1 MKEIQ
6 CTKPFRKFYD
16 LFYNGYDLDY
26 CKQRGLF
33 YIVDKLGNVRYITK
47 TFVDYAQEVITTDFT
62 LILNS
67 GVIVQSQDKE
77 LEQFLVD
84 YISTIEFQNLL
95 DKYIMQGLVLG
106 DTLIRFS
113 VDNDGKPR
121 LSVPN
126 LNETRISY
134 FKEGFDVVGW
144 AIEYQTIIDED
155 YVNVRE
161 EYFKNG
167 VNYYVNG
174 ELIST
179 VPYDED
185 EAFWLIH
192 VINKPSLYWDV
203 WGSTDLENIYEAID
217 EINSTFARMGAIE
230 DIYAKPKIIA
240 SGMRDFN
247 VMKESDNVWLIN
259 DNAEIQI
266 LEYKG
271 SILPSMLDKIKFLE
285 EYLKSMMP
293 ELLLANLRELTGYAL
308 KLKLVKL
315 IMKINTYRRN
325 YFGGLKHALKLVAK
339 HSGFENPEFDFV
351 LSDVIPNDEF
361 QDVNRY
367 AQLMSMGIVSRKTV
381 SDRLGFN
388 YDYEQQVIQ
397 QERNNDAN
405 YMSGLI
411 DAKLKRLDR
420 RGAGGQTKEKKIE

>member
-1 MKEIQ
+1 MKEIT
-6 CTKPFRKFYD
+6 CNKPFKRFYD

-33 YIVDKLGNVRYITK
+33 YITDKLGNVKYITK
-47 TFVDYAQEVITTDFT
+47 TFVDYAHEIISTDFT

-67 GVIVQSQDKE
+67 NVKVQSKDAD
-77 LEQFLVD
+77 LEEFLNNYV
-84 YISTIEFQNLL
+84 STIDFQNFLN
-95 DKYIMQGLVLG
+95 KYIMQGLVLG
-106 DTLIRFS
+106 DTLIRFDI
-113 VDNDGKPR
+113 DNDGKP
-121 LSVPN
+121 LLTVPN
-126 LNETRISY
+126 LTETRLSY
-134 FKEGFDVVGW
+134 FKEGLKIVGW
-144 AIEYQTIIDED
+144 AIEYPTIIDD
-155 YVNVRE
+155 QYVNVRE
-161 EYFKNG
+161 EYFENG
-167 VNYYVNG
+167 VNYYLNGDLVN
-174 ELIST
+174 T
-179 VPYDED
+179 VPYDKN

-192 VINKPSLYWDV
+192 VINQPSLFWDV

-217 EINSTFARMGAIE
+217 EINSTFARMAAIE

-285 EYLKSMMP
+285 DYLKSMMP

-325 YFGGLKHALKLVAK
+325 YFGGLKKALTLVAK
-339 HSGFENPEFDFV
+339 HSGFKEPVFEFV
-351 LSDVIPNDEF
+351 LNDVIPNDEF

-367 AQLMSMGIVSRKTV
+367 AQLISMGIVSKKTV
-381 SDRLGFN
+381 TDKLGFN
-388 YDYEQQVIQ
+388 YEVEQQNISK
-397 QERNNDAN
+397 ERSNDSR
-405 YMSGLI
+405 YVSELVET
-411 DAKLKRLDR
+411 KLRRLDK
-420 RGAGGQTKEKKIE
+420 RGEGGQPKEKKIE